1 MSNGEKGVMLEVLKN
16 PQAYGEETRREV
28 HNKVVA
34 ELERL
39 WRLEQAVKYTAENL
53 SEIANPKV
61 Q

>member
-1 MSNGEKGVMLEVLKN
+1 MLEVLKN